1 MNLQLFVKFI
11 FPKPPQRDIETS
23 FWLPYI
29 SMLTMVGQNVRENC
43 DLIICNKKGETT
55 GHKKVE
61 QRCMFQVKKK
71 KNQTQ
76 RARKA
81 GESER
86 KLQKVR

>member
-71 KNQTQ
+71 KTRHKEQGKL
-76 RARKA
+76 ARVR
-81 GESER
+81 ESC
-86 KLQKVR
+86 KK